1 MVSEQQRLQAYLEV
15 MQICDSTF
23 PIGTFN
29 HSFGMENYLHMRT
42 IKKAPD
48 FKVWFENYY
57 RGQFRYGEGLLVLL
71 CYQALDKQDLAQ
83 LWAYDRT
90 INASTVA
97 TEVRD
102 GTRRIAKQMLIL
114 LTQLYGPSIPG
125 LAEYREAIAQ
135 GEATGHPAIAFCLF
149 AHYKALDAMTAFMMY
164 GYSVGSTLLQNA
176 VRAVPLGQR
185 AGQVILNDL
194 LKLLPDLYDQVCA
207 LDADYLGAS
216 VPGLELAQINHETQG
231 ARLFMS

>member
-1 MVSEQQRLQAYLEV
+1 MQAYLEV

-29 HSFGMENYLHMRT
+29 HSFGMENYLHLRA
-42 IKKAPD
+42 IKKAPE

-57 RGQFRYGEGLLVLL
+57 RGQFRYGEGLLVVL
-71 CYQALDKQDLAQ
+71 CYQALAKQDFAQ

-90 INASTVA
+90 IRESTVA
-97 TEVRD
+97 TEVRN
-102 GTRRIAKQMLIL
+102 GTQRIAKQMLIL
-114 LTQLYGPSIPG
+114 LTQLYGQSVPG
-125 LAEYREAIAQ
+125 LADYHEAIAA
-135 GEATGHPAIAFCLF
+135 GEATGNPAIAFSLF
-149 AHYKALDAMTAFMMY
+149 AHYKGLDVMAAFMMY

-194 LKLLPDLYDQVCA
+194 LKLLDSLYDQVCA